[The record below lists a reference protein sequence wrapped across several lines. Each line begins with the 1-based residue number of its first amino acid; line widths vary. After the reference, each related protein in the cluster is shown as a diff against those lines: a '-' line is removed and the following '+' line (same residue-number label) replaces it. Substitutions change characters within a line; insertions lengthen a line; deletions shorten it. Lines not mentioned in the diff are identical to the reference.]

1 MGHGGTERAGWADTM
16 VAAVPPAS
24 YIRPSTPDTGVRGS
38 ADGEFMRTSRLGRWA
53 RWGWLATTFAMGAA
67 LLATAWTSRLRVVR
81 AASTLNRGQAGV
93 LFESARQV
101 VRELPS
107 PITGTQ
113 LDSLLRLREDAGL
126 RYVGVFGSDGTPIA
140 QAGEPLGTVQLDQG
154 RFEPG
159 PPQVTNVGSRIRI
172 TAPAPPPR
180 GPDGEERRGRRRIL
194 AVEFEPV
201 VAEQMAADS
210 TSTLLLSAL
219 VAAALLAAA
228 FVFWRLSVQQEL
240 AERRLEDQRRLSALG
255 EMAGVMA
262 HEIRNPL
269 ASLKGHAQLLA
280 ERLRG
285 GNDAERRK
293 ADRVVHEAERLE
305 ALTNDLLDFV
315 RSGPIDVTPSDP
327 RALVSACVDEVGAD
341 AFTLDVAA
349 APASWPF
356 DPARMRQA
364 LTNVLR
370 NALQAT
376 APGTRPEVSVRGHDG
391 RLEIAVRDF
400 GGGVPAG
407 DEERIFAPFYTTR
420 TTGTGLGLAVAQR
433 VTQMH
438 GGTITAANHEGGG
451 AVFRMTL
458 PRG

>member
-1 MGHGGTERAGWADTM
+1 M
-16 VAAVPPAS
+16 VAPVPSAT
-24 YIRPSTPDTGVRGS
+24 YIRHRTPDTSVRGGT
-38 ADGEFMRTSRLGRWA
+38 DGEFMRTSRLGRWA

-67 LLATAWTSRLRVVR
+67 LLATAWTSRTRVVR

-93 LFESARQV
+93 LLESARQL

-107 PITGTQ
+107 PINATQ

-126 RYVGVFGSDGTPIA
+126 RYVGVFDFSGTPIA
-140 QAGEPLGTVQLDQG
+140 EAGTPLGTVHLEHGHFDM
-154 RFEPG
+154 G
-159 PPQVTNVGSRIRI
+159 PPGSVEVGSRIRI
-172 TAPAPPPR
+172 TGPAPPPR
-180 GPDGEERRGRRRIL
+180 GAFDRERRPPRRYL

-210 TSTLLLSAL
+210 TSTLLLSVL
-219 VAAALLAAA
+219 VGFALLAAA
-228 FVFWRLSVQQEL
+228 FVFWRLSAQQEL
-240 AERRLEDQRRLSALG
+240 AERRLEEQRRLSALG

-280 ERLRG
+280 ERLRS
-285 GNDAERRK
+285 GNESERRK

-305 ALTNDLLDFV
+305 ALTTDLLDFV
-315 RSGPIDVTPSDP
+315 RSGPIDIQPADP
-327 RALVSACVDEVGAD
+327 VALVTACVDEVGVDDFTVNTAD
-341 AFTLDVAA
+341 A
-349 APASWPF
+349 PPSWPF

-370 NALQAT
+370 NAQQAT
-376 APGTRPEVSVRGHDG
+376 ASGTRPEVSVHPRDG
-391 RLEIAVRDF
+391 ALEIVVRDF
-400 GGGVPAG
+400 GNGIPAG
-407 DEERIFAPFYTTR
+407 DEEKIFTPFYTTR

-433 VTQMH
+433 VTQLH

-451 AVFRMTL
+451 AVFRITL
-458 PRG
+458 PAG

>member
-1 MGHGGTERAGWADTM
+1 M
-16 VAAVPPAS
+16 VAPIPSAS
-24 YIRPSTPDTGVRGS
+24 YIRDSAPDTSVRGG

-67 LLATAWTSRLRVVR
+67 LLATAWTSRMRVVR

-93 LFESARQV
+93 LLESARQL
-101 VRELPS
+101 VRDLPS
-107 PITGTQ
+107 PINATQ

-126 RYVGVFGSDGTPIA
+126 RYVGVFDFDGAAIA
-140 QAGEPLGTVQLDQG
+140 EAGKAVGTVHLEHGHFD
-154 RFEPG
+154 FG
-159 PPQVTNVGSRIRI
+159 PPGSEEVGSRIRI
-172 TAPAPPPR
+172 TGAAPPPR
-180 GPDGEERRGRRRIL
+180 NSYGDERRRRRVL

-219 VAAALLAAA
+219 VAAALLGAA
-228 FVFWRLSVQQEL
+228 FIFWRLSVQQEL

-293 ADRVVHEAERLE
+293 ADRVVQEAERLE
-305 ALTNDLLDFV
+305 ALTTDLLDFV
-315 RSGPIDVTPSDP
+315 RSGPIDMQPSDP
-327 RALVSACVDEVGAD
+327 AALVAACVEEVDAD
-341 AFTLDVAA
+341 AFTLDTTG

-356 DPARMRQA
+356 DPTRMRQA
-364 LTNVLR
+364 VTNVLR
-370 NALQAT
+370 NAQQAT
-376 APGTRPEVSVRGHDG
+376 AAGTRPEVTVRERDG

-400 GGGVPAG
+400 GGGIRAG
-407 DEERIFAPFYTTR
+407 EEEKLFTPFYTTR
-420 TTGTGLGLAVAQR
+420 TTGTGLGLSVAQR
-433 VTQMH
+433 VTQLH
-438 GGTITAANHEGGG
+438 GGTIQAFNHEGGG
-451 AVFRMTL
+451 AVFRITL
-458 PRG
+458 PRA

>member
-1 MGHGGTERAGWADTM
+1 
-16 VAAVPPAS
+16 
-24 YIRPSTPDTGVRGS
+24 
-38 ADGEFMRTSRLGRWA
+38 MRTSRVGRWA

-67 LLATAWTSRLRVVR
+67 LLATAWTSRVRVVR

-93 LFESARQV
+93 LLESARQL

-107 PITGTQ
+107 PINAGQ

-126 RYVGVFGSDGTPIA
+126 RYVGVFGFDGTPIA
-140 QAGEPLGTVQLDQG
+140 EAGTPRGKLQLEHG
-154 RFEPG
+154 RFDPG
-159 PPQVTNVGSRIRI
+159 PPVVANVGSRIRI
-172 TAPAPPPR
+172 TAPAPSER
-180 GPDGEERRGRRRIL
+180 GSFGEERHGRRRFL

-210 TSTLLLSAL
+210 TNTLLLSAL
-219 VAAALLAAA
+219 MAAALLAAA
-228 FVFWRLSVQQEL
+228 FVFWRLSVQQEV

-285 GNDAERRK
+285 GNEAERRK
-293 ADRVVHEAERLE
+293 ADRVVQEAERLE
-305 ALTNDLLDFV
+305 ALTTDLLDFV

-341 AFTLDVAA
+341 AFSLNLDA
-349 APASWPF
+349 APANWPF
-356 DPARMRQA
+356 DRTRMRQA

-370 NALQAT
+370 NAQQAT
-376 APGTRPEVSVRGHDG
+376 AAGTRPEVAVCERHGQ
-391 RLEIAVRDF
+391 LEISVRDF
-400 GGGVPAG
+400 GSGIPAG
-407 DEERIFAPFYTTR
+407 DEQKIFTPFYTTR
-420 TTGTGLGLAVAQR
+420 ATGTGLGLAVAQR

-451 AVFRMTL
+451 AVFRIML
-458 PRG
+458 PRS

>member
-1 MGHGGTERAGWADTM
+1 MHRGTERDGGADTM
-16 VAAVPPAS
+16 VAPIPAAS
-24 YIRPSTPDTGVRGS
+24 YIRTSTPNTSVRGS

-67 LLATAWTSRLRVVR
+67 LLATAWTSRTRVNR

-93 LFESARQV
+93 LFESARQL

-107 PITGTQ
+107 PINAGQ

-126 RYVGVFGSDGTPIA
+126 RYVGVFDFDGTPIA
-140 QAGEPLGTVQLDQG
+140 EAGKPLGAVQLPQG
-154 RFEPG
+154 RFDPG
-159 PPQVTNVGSRIRI
+159 PPQVADVGSRIRI
-172 TAPAPPPR
+172 TAAAPSGR
-180 GPDGEERRGRRRIL
+180 GPAGEERHGRRRFL

-240 AERRLEDQRRLSALG
+240 AERRLEEQRRLSALG

-285 GNDAERRK
+285 GDDAVRRK
-293 ADRVVHEAERLE
+293 ADRVVYEAERLE
-305 ALTNDLLDFV
+305 ALTTDLLDFV
-315 RSGPIDVTPSDP
+315 RSGPIDVTPADP
-327 RALVSACVDEVGAD
+327 KALVSACVDEVGAE
-341 AFTLDVAA
+341 AFTLNLDA

-370 NALQAT
+370 NAQQAT
-376 APGTRPEVSVRGHDG
+376 APGTRPEVTVRERDG

-400 GGGVPAG
+400 GTGIPAG
-407 DEERIFAPFYTTR
+407 DEQKIFTPFYTTR

-438 GGTITAANHEGGG
+438 GGAIIAENHEGGG
-451 AVFRMTL
+451 AEFRITL
-458 PRG
+458 PRS

>member
-1 MGHGGTERAGWADTM
+1 VDGGTERAGWADTL
-16 VAAVPPAS
+16 VAPVPPAS
-24 YIRPSTPDTGVRGS
+24 YIRQSTPDSSVRES

-67 LLATAWTSRLRVVR
+67 LLATAWTSRMRVVR

-93 LFESARQV
+93 LFESARQL

-107 PITGTQ
+107 PINTAQ

-126 RYVGVFGSDGTPIA
+126 RYVGLFDFDGTPIA
-140 QAGEPLGTVQLDQG
+140 QAGTPLGAVQLDHG
-154 RFEPG
+154 RFDPG
-159 PPQVTNVGSRIRI
+159 PPVVTEVGSRIRL
-172 TAPAPPPR
+172 TAPAPPGR
-180 GPDGEERRGRRRIL
+180 APDGEDRRGRRRFL

-210 TSTLLLSAL
+210 TNTLLLSAL

-305 ALTNDLLDFV
+305 ALTTDLLDFV
-315 RSGPIDVTPSDP
+315 RSGPIDVKPSDP
-327 RALVSACVDEVGAD
+327 RALVTACVDEVGAD
-341 AFTLDVAA
+341 AFSVDLMD

-356 DPARMRQA
+356 DPARMRQV

-370 NALQAT
+370 NAQQAT
-376 APGTRPEVSVRGHDG
+376 APGTRPEVSVRERNG
-391 RLEIAVRDF
+391 RLEITVRDF

-407 DEERIFAPFYTTR
+407 DEQKIFAPFYTTR
-420 TTGTGLGLAVAQR
+420 TSGTGLGLAVAQR

-451 AVFRMTL
+451 ALFRITL

>member
-1 MGHGGTERAGWADTM
+1 
-16 VAAVPPAS
+16 
-24 YIRPSTPDTGVRGS
+24 
-38 ADGEFMRTSRLGRWA
+38 MRTSRLGRWA

-67 LLATAWTSRLRVVR
+67 LLATAWTSRMRVVR
-81 AASTLNRGQAGV
+81 AGSTLNRGQAGV
-93 LFESARQV
+93 LLESARQL
-101 VRELPS
+101 VRDLPS
-107 PITGTQ
+107 PINATQ
-113 LDSLLRLREDAGL
+113 LDSLVRLREDAGL
-126 RYVGVFGSDGTPIA
+126 RYVGVFDFDGTPVA
-140 QAGEPLGTVQLDQG
+140 EAGKPLGTVELEHGHFDM
-154 RFEPG
+154 G
-159 PPQVTNVGSRIRI
+159 PPGSVDVGSRIRI
-172 TAPAPPPR
+172 TGAAPPPR
-180 GPDGEERRGRRRIL
+180 GAFGEERRRRRVL

-219 VAAALLAAA
+219 VAATLLVAA
-228 FVFWRLSVQQEL
+228 FIFWRLSVQQEL

-293 ADRVVHEAERLE
+293 ADRVVQEAERLE

-315 RSGPIDVTPSDP
+315 RSGPIDVQRSDP
-327 RALVSACVDEVGAD
+327 AALVEACVDEVGPEG
-341 AFTLDVAA
+341 FTLDTDG
-349 APASWPF
+349 APPAWPF
-356 DPARMRQA
+356 DHARMRQA
-364 LTNVLR
+364 VTNVLR
-370 NALQAT
+370 NARQAT
-376 APGTRPEVSVRGHDG
+376 APGTRPEVTVRERDG

-407 DEERIFAPFYTTR
+407 AEEKIFTPFYTTR

-433 VTQMH
+433 VTQLH
-438 GGTITAANHEGGG
+438 GGTITAMNVEGGG
-451 AVFRMTL
+451 AVFRIAL
-458 PRG
+458 PGG